1 MHVLYVEDD
10 LTLREELSI
19 FLADIFKSVDLAKNG
34 QEGLEKLAQYQ
45 YDIVITDV
53 KMPVMDGV
61 EMIAKMNELYPN
73 QAILVTSAHN
83 EIGNLCK
90 LINLGVEDFLSKP
103 LVGEQ
108 TFNVLLRV
116 VKCINERKEL
126 HQYRKIIQKTNEKIK
141 EDASKQ
147 GKCVDLKT
155 SIVQTYKES
164 QICGFCINILI
175 FSILFIVVQEEI
187 NSILFVEIHFNRKIS

>member
-147 GKCVDLKT
+147 GKCVDLKE
-155 SIVQTYKES
+155 SILQTYKES
-164 QICGFCINILI
+164 QNF
-175 FSILFIVVQEEI
+175 
-187 NSILFVEIHFNRKIS
+187 R

>member
-141 EDASKQ
+141 EDASQQ
-147 GKCVDLKT
+147 GKCVDLKE
-155 SIVQTYKES
+155 SILQTYKES
-164 QICGFCINILI
+164 QNF
-175 FSILFIVVQEEI
+175 
-187 NSILFVEIHFNRKIS
+187 R

>member
-1 MHVLYVEDD
+1 MNVLYVEDD

-141 EDASKQ
+141 EDASQQ
-147 GKCVDLKT
+147 GKCVDLKE
-155 SIVQTYKES
+155 SILQTYKES
-164 QICGFCINILI
+164 QNF
-175 FSILFIVVQEEI
+175 
-187 NSILFVEIHFNRKIS
+187 R

>member
-10 LTLREELSI
+10 LTLQEEISL
-19 FLADIFKSVDLAKNG
+19 FLADIFQSVTLAKNG
-34 QEGLEKLAQYQ
+34 QEGLDKLAMYQ
-45 YDIVITDV
+45 YDIVITDI

-61 EMIAKMNELYPN
+61 EMIAKINELYPN

-83 EIGNLCK
+83 EISHLCK
-90 LINLGVEDFLSKP
+90 LINLGIEDFLSKP

-126 HQYRKIIQKTNEKIK
+126 HQYRKIIEKTNLQIK
-141 EDASKQ
+141 EDAIKQ
-147 GKCVDLKT
+147 GKKVDAKT
-155 SIVQTYKES
+155 SIVKTYKES
-164 QICGFCINILI
+164 QNF
-175 FSILFIVVQEEI
+175 
-187 NSILFVEIHFNRKIS
+187 R

>member
-90 LINLGVEDFLSKP
+90 LVNLGIEDFLSKP
-103 LVGEQ
+103 LMGEQ
-108 TFNVLLRV
+108 TFNVLLRI

-126 HQYRKIIQKTNEKIK
+126 HHYRKIIEKMNSKIK
-141 EDASKQ
+141 EDAEKQ
-147 GKCVDLKT
+147 GKYVDVKT
-155 SIVQTYKES
+155 AIVQTYKES
-164 QICGFCINILI
+164 QNF
-175 FSILFIVVQEEI
+175 
-187 NSILFVEIHFNRKIS
+187 R

>member
-147 GKCVDLKT
+147 GKCVDLKE
-155 SIVQTYKES
+155 SILQTYKES
-164 QICGFCINILI
+164 QNI
-175 FSILFIVVQEEI
+175 
-187 NSILFVEIHFNRKIS
+187 R

>member
-1 MHVLYVEDD
+1 MENIVEKLVCLGKDMHVLYVEDD
-10 LTLREELSI
+10 LTLSEELSI

-90 LINLGVEDFLSKP
+90 LVNLGIEDFLSKP
-103 LVGEQ
+103 LMGEQ
-108 TFNVLLRV
+108 TFNVLLRI

-126 HQYRKIIQKTNEKIK
+126 HHYRKIIEKTNSKIK
-141 EDASKQ
+141 EDAEKQ
-147 GKCVDLKT
+147 GKYVDVK
-155 SIVQTYKES
+155 SAIVQTYKES
-164 QICGFCINILI
+164 QNF
-175 FSILFIVVQEEI
+175 
-187 NSILFVEIHFNRKIS
+187 R

>member
-1 MHVLYVEDD
+1 MMINNISILKNVTILYAEDEKD
-10 LTLREELSI
+10 LREVTHQILKG
-19 FLADIFKSVDLAKNG
+19 FTKKQSVAENG

-90 LINLGVEDFLSKP
+90 LINLGVEGFLSKP

-141 EDASKQ
+141 EDATKQ
-147 GKCVDLKT
+147 GKCVDLKE
-155 SIVQTYKES
+155 SILQTYKES
-164 QICGFCINILI
+164 QNF
-175 FSILFIVVQEEI
+175 
-187 NSILFVEIHFNRKIS
+187 R